1 MVISTR
7 HRKSR
12 PMHLNV
18 MTVRRGRLGGLELLP
33 VGAPAQTSYEGEDA
47 DQAFVDDKLET

>member
-33 VGAPAQTSYEGEDA
+33 VGGPAQTSYEGDA
-47 DQAFVDDKLET
+47 DHASVDEELDT